1 MMARRKLRLSLCDDD
16 RTFRTLVRAVIEAQD
31 DMQVVSESC
40 DGAECLAEIAQVRPD
55 AVLLD
60 LDMPIMT
67 GFEALEK
74 LAADC
79 PETKVIVLSGE
90 TRERVEPIVRGLGA
104 VAFIDKG
111 ATRLVGSLPGQVR
124 SALAATT

>member
-1 MMARRKLRLSLCDDD
+1 MATKLRLSLCDDD

-40 DGAECLAEIAQVRPD
+40 DGADCLEEVAQVQPD

-60 LDMPIMT
+60 LDMPTMT
-67 GFEALEK
+67 GFEALER
-74 LAADC
+74 LAVDC
-79 PETKVIVLSGE
+79 PGTKVIVLSGE
-90 TRERVEPIVRGLGA
+90 SRDRVESVVRGLGA

-111 ATRLVGSLPGQVR
+111 AAQLVGSLAGQVR
-124 SALAATT
+124 SALAATA

>member
-1 MMARRKLRLSLCDDD
+1 MATKLRLSLCDDD
-16 RTFRTLVRAVIEAQD
+16 RTFRTLVRAVIDAQD

-40 DGAECLAEIAQVRPD
+40 DGADCLEEVAQIRPD

-60 LDMPIMT
+60 LDMPTMT
-67 GFEALEK
+67 GFQALEK
-74 LAADC
+74 LTETC

-90 TRERVEPIVRGLGA
+90 AREQVESVVRDLGA

-111 ATRLVGSLPGQVR
+111 EAQLVGSLAEQVR
-124 SALAATT
+124 SAVNAA

>member
-1 MMARRKLRLSLCDDD
+1 MTTPMLRLSLCDDD
-16 RTFRTLVRAVIEAQD
+16 RTFRALVRAVIEAQD

-40 DGAECLAEIAQVRPD
+40 DGAGCLEEVAAVRPD

-60 LDMPIMT
+60 LDMPTMT
-67 GFEALEK
+67 GFQALER
-74 LAADC
+74 LAETC

-90 TRERVEPIVRGLGA
+90 AGERVESVVRDLGA

-111 ATRLVGSLPGQVR
+111 AAQLVGSLAGQVR
-124 SALAATT
+124 SALGAR

>member
-1 MMARRKLRLSLCDDD
+1 MATKLRLSLCDDD

-40 DGAECLAEIAQVRPD
+40 DGADCLEEIAQVRPD

-60 LDMPIMT
+60 LDMPTMT

-74 LAADC
+74 LAVEC

-90 TRERVEPIVRGLGA
+90 AREQVESVVRSLGA

-111 ATRLVGSLPGQVR
+111 AAQLVGSLAGQVR
-124 SALAATT
+124 SALAATA